1 MLILTSSLLSAL
13 IILFLFFMR
22 VQAVVKLSTVA
33 ILCYPELLWVMAT
46 TSNPIDYHENG
57 HLRRDLKSAVL
68 HLDGSVK
75 TLSRTGMEI
84 ELSSQAASRTRVG
97 ESSARWL
104 ESFKAIKLEHYS
116 NNQQNSF
123 AITEMTNLRLDEMVE
138 KKNLDLACALL
149 KDIPDIKQAKDFLST
164 KAFHDW
170 RSKLMTLFEHK
181 HELHQPTLVDGQT
194 VDDKFAQL
202 VSNIDVFNKN
212 RKMLVDKKKT
222 IERLADTIRT
232 VMDRNASKSKMDLIK
247 ELDKAMKL
255 RLADEMLL
263 EIDPGLIEKIISGF
277 ERTLAESTTNQELLV
292 EWLVTAM
299 EDIVAHTQVLVKK
312 PSTMENI
319 VMIFKRLLVKIQKL
333 KPLVDVPVL
342 DDKQIVATNK
352 NSIKELVL
360 AVKQSMT
367 DKKVLDDNQVKT
379 DKLVF
384 ASMGTLLPLLDGRSR
399 MPDIIASAVKSENK
413 ELQVL
418 GSTYEDIYLDQLIE
432 VSEAQKIWKDM
443 GLVYYINTLG
453 TDKEAKFA
461 ITKLL
466 IKLNDK
472 GGASLV
478 DDVVKTM
485 DDLNSYLYKYLHRAA
500 LFITE
505 RKAIDVLKKLVSE
518 KNNNVMDL
526 IADNDRFALFVDYA
540 TFDEYR
546 AITVQYLR
554 TVTTKE
560 AVLAYKSPS
569 SYYLKLVQD
578 EAKKIQKWKEEPGV
592 P

>member
-1 MLILTSSLLSAL
+1 
-13 IILFLFFMR
+13 
-22 VQAVVKLSTVA
+22 
-33 ILCYPELLWVMAT
+33 
-46 TSNPIDYHENG
+46 
-57 HLRRDLKSAVL
+57 
-68 HLDGSVK
+68 
-75 TLSRTGMEI
+75 MEI

-97 ESSARWL
+97 ESSASWL

-181 HELHQPTLVDGQT
+181 HELHRPALVDGQT
-194 VDDKFAQL
+194 LDDKFAQ
-202 VSNIDVFNKN
+202 VVANIDVFITN
-212 RKMLVDKKKT
+212 RDMLVDKKKT
-222 IERLADTIRT
+222 IDFLADAIRI
-232 VMDRNASKSKMDLIK
+232 VMDRNASENKIK
-247 ELDKAMKL
+247 ELGKAMKS
-255 RLADEMLL
+255 RLADKMLL
-263 EIDPGLIEKIISGF
+263 EIDPDLIGKIISGF
-277 ERTLAESTTNQELLV
+277 EKTLDESSTDQELLV

-299 EDIVAHTQVLVKK
+299 EDIVDHTQVLGKK

-319 VMIFKRLLVKIQKL
+319 VMTFKPLLVKIQKL

-342 DDKQIVATNK
+342 NDKQIVAINK
-352 NSIKELVL
+352 NSIKELVS

-384 ASMGTLLPLLDGRSR
+384 ASMGTLLPLLDGRST
-399 MPDIIASAVKSENK
+399 MPDIIASAVKSESK
-413 ELQVL
+413 ELQAL

-432 VSEAQKIWKDM
+432 VSEAQKIWHDM

-453 TDKEAKFA
+453 TDNEAKLA

-485 DDLNSYLYKYLHRAA
+485 NDLNSSYLYKYLHRAA
-500 LFITE
+500 LFITK

-518 KNNNVMDL
+518 KNGNVMDL
-526 IADNDRFALFVDYA
+526 IADNDRFKLFVGYA
-540 TFDEYR
+540 TFDEYP

-560 AVLAYKSPS
+560 AVLAYKSQDS
-569 SYYLKLVQD
+569 AYLGLVQD
-578 EAKKIQKWKEEPGV
+578 EAQKFQ
-592 P
+592 

>member
-1 MLILTSSLLSAL
+1 
-13 IILFLFFMR
+13 MR
-22 VQAVVKLSTVA
+22 VQSVVKLSTVA

-57 HLRRDLKSAVL
+57 HLRRDLKSAVVL

-97 ESSARWL
+97 ESSASWL

-181 HELHQPTLVDGQT
+181 HELHRPALVDGQT
-194 VDDKFAQL
+194 LDDKFAQ
-202 VSNIDVFNKN
+202 VVANIDVFITN
-212 RKMLVDKKKT
+212 RDMLVDKKKT
-222 IERLADTIRT
+222 IDFLADAIRI
-232 VMDRNASKSKMDLIK
+232 VMDRNASENKIK
-247 ELDKAMKL
+247 ELGKAMKS
-255 RLADEMLL
+255 RLADKMLL
-263 EIDPGLIEKIISGF
+263 EIDPDLIGKIISGF
-277 ERTLAESTTNQELLV
+277 EKTLDESTTDQELLV

-299 EDIVAHTQVLVKK
+299 EDIVDHTQVLGKK

-319 VMIFKRLLVKIQKL
+319 VMTFKPLLVKIQKL

-342 DDKQIVATNK
+342 NDKQIVAINK
-352 NSIKELVL
+352 NSIKELVS

-384 ASMGTLLPLLDGRSR
+384 ASMGTLLPLLDGRST
-399 MPDIIASAVKSENK
+399 MPDIIASAVKSESK
-413 ELQVL
+413 ELQAL

-432 VSEAQKIWKDM
+432 VSEAQKIWHDM

-453 TDKEAKFA
+453 TDNEAKLA

-485 DDLNSYLYKYLHRAA
+485 NDLNSSYLYKYLHRAA
-500 LFITE
+500 LFITK

-518 KNNNVMDL
+518 KNGNVMDL
-526 IADNDRFALFVDYA
+526 IADNDRFKLFVGYA
-540 TFDEYR
+540 TFDEYP

-560 AVLAYKSPS
+560 AVLAYKS
-569 SYYLKLVQD
+569 QD
-578 EAKKIQKWKEEPGV
+578 SAY
-592 P
+592 